1 MKLFLLYQRMGDF
14 RNPLFF
20 RVSRLEWGHMTIW
33 QSLIMGVVEG
43 LTEFLPISSTAH
55 LIITSELLK
64 IPTTDFLKT
73 FNISIQLGAILA
85 VVILYWKKIWSSWSL
100 IGKIIAATIPTAIL
114 GLALYEVVKN
124 FLMESLPLI
133 AGSLFI
139 GGIII
144 ILFERWYAR
153 KKPTPQSQSKEVNDI
168 SYKQAVILGAT
179 QSLAMVPGVSRSGAT
194 IIGGLALGISRHN
207 IVEFSFLLAIPTMI
221 GATAL
226 DIYKSPNLF
235 TGDQLVIWLVGF
247 ITAFITAVIGVKFL
261 IRYVQRNDFQGFAW
275 YRIILG
281 ALIFLFLI

>member
-1 MKLFLLYQRMGDF
+1 MG
-14 RNPLFF
+14 
-20 RVSRLEWGHMTIW
+20 I
-33 QSLIMGVVEG
+33 VEG

-55 LIITSELLK
+55 LIITGELLK

-85 VVILYWKKIWSSWSL
+85 VVIIYWKKIWSSWDL
-100 IGKIIAATIPTAIL
+100 IGKIIAATIPTAII
-114 GLALYEVVKN
+114 GFAFYEVVKN
-124 FLMESLPLI
+124 YLMESLPLI

-139 GGIII
+139 GGLVI
-144 ILFERWYAR
+144 ILFERCYAR
-153 KKPTPQSQSKEVNDI
+153 KKPTPQNQSKEVNDI

-207 IVEFSFLLAIPTMI
+207 IVEFSFLLAIPTML

-235 TGDQLVIWLVGF
+235 TGDQLTVWLVGF

-261 IRYVQRNDFQGFAW
+261 IRYVQSNDFQGFGW
-275 YRIILG
+275 YRIVLG
-281 ALIFLFLI
+281 ALIILFLI

>member
-1 MKLFLLYQRMGDF
+1 
-14 RNPLFF
+14 
-20 RVSRLEWGHMTIW
+20 MTIW
-33 QSLIMGVVEG
+33 QSLIMGIVEG
-43 LTEFLPISSTAH
+43 FTEFLPISSTAH

-194 IIGGLALGISRHN
+194 IIGGLVLGISRHN

-226 DIYKSPNLF
+226 DIYKSPSLF
-235 TGDQLVIWLVGF
+235 TSDQLVVWLVGF

-275 YRIILG
+275 YRIIFG

>member
-1 MKLFLLYQRMGDF
+1 
-14 RNPLFF
+14 
-20 RVSRLEWGHMTIW
+20 MTIW
-33 QSLIMGVVEG
+33 QSLIMGIVEG

-55 LIITSELLK
+55 LIITSEILK

-114 GLALYEVVKN
+114 GLVLYEVVKN
-124 FLMESLPLI
+124 LLMESLPLI

-153 KKPTPQSQSKEVNDI
+153 KKPTPQSKSKEVNDI

-235 TGDQLVIWLVGF
+235 TSDQLAVWLVGF

-275 YRIILG
+275 YRVILG